1 MQRLY
6 MNNSA
11 AVYDDVSALVSNYG
25 TTTSDH
31 YPVFTRY
38 AFDEAI
44 LPISLLD
51 FSVRKNAQTVSIG
64 WRTANENNS
73 KEFIVQRS
81 TNGGTQ
87 WETIRT
93 LAAAGNSQSTLLYNC
108 IDYSPAKGLNLY
120 RLMSVDVDN
129 RFSLSATKTVLF
141 AESVQINIWPNPAAA
156 EVNIQFASS
165 DVSTKKIILLD
176 MNGRQIKKL
185 NTLSNQLKID
195 VSGLTKGIYILNI
208 NSALGE
214 TTEKLIVQ

>member
-1 MQRLY
+1 MSCIVQTIFLPL
-6 MNNSA
+6 A
-11 AVYDDVSALVSNYG
+11 
-25 TTTSDH
+25 T
-31 YPVFTRY
+31 
-38 AFDEAI
+38 I

-120 RLMSVDVDN
+120 RLKSVDVDN